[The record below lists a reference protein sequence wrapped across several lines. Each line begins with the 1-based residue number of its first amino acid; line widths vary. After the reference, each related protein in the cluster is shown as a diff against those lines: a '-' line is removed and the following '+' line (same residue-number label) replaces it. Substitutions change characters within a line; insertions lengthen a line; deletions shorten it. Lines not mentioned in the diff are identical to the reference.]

1 MVRFDYDRGSVTTAA
16 EAREN
21 LAAIKRL
28 SEGVR
33 YPFLCD
39 ITKCKS
45 IDRAARAIYGSPE
58 SYEIYRAVA
67 LLSKTPIGNII
78 ANFFLS
84 LYSDEHVP
92 TRLFT
97 SEREAIAWL
106 KRTSQT

>member
-1 MVRFDYDRGSVTTAA
+1 VRFEYERGSVTTAI

-21 LAAIKRL
+21 LAAIKKI
-28 SEGVR
+28 SEGKR

-39 ITKCKS
+39 ITRCKS
-45 IDRAARAIYGSPE
+45 VDRAARAMYGSPE
-58 SYEIYRAVA
+58 SFAIYRATA

-78 ANFFLS
+78 GNFFLS

-106 KRTSQT
+106 RQFIQE